1 MREADILERRAPL
14 PFLHLFVAAV
24 ATVSGRL
31 CVVAVK
37 SGFQFVWR
45 LSEAQPTRGPIK
57 KAVFADIS
65 VEMTKDRRV

>member
-1 MREADILERRAPL
+1 MFREARAVA
-14 PFLHLFVAAV
+14 FSSLFFAV

-57 KAVFADIS
+57 KAVIADIS
-65 VEMTKDRRV
+65 VEMTKNRRV

>member
-1 MREADILERRAPL
+1 MFREARAVA
-14 PFLHLFVAAV
+14 FSSLFFAV

-45 LSEAQPTRGPIK
+45 LSEAQSCYHKVIAG
-57 KAVFADIS
+57 VS
-65 VEMTKDRRV
+65 V